1 MQNTIF
7 YNSRDL
13 FYKTPFGAVSENTN
27 ITLRLKVSVLAGAR
41 NVILVLRKDKLDEVR
56 RFTFDLEKTDGNFD
70 AYILNFAVEEK
81 GLYFYR
87 FEVET
92 DNGFLFVGK
101 GEDNNGVVGDFLPEW
116 QLTVYDKDFKTPK
129 NFKSGIMYQIFP
141 DRFCNRENSFPST
154 KNQRFLHSDWYE
166 RPKFLQDDPNYEA
179 TDFFGGNF
187 RGITGK
193 LELLKEMGVTALYL
207 NPVFESAA
215 NHRYNTGNYLAVDPY
230 LGTEEDFEELI
241 KKAEE
246 LGIFVILDGVFSHTG
261 SDSVYFNKEGHYDSL
276 GAFQSENSPYSSWY
290 RFSENRDKYECW
302 WGFKT
307 LPNVEE
313 TDENYLQ
320 FICGED
326 GVLSHWMK
334 KGVRGWRLDVADE
347 LPDIFLERLRTR
359 VKKENPEALIIGE
372 VWEDASTKESY
383 GQRRPYLLGGQLDT
397 VMNYPWRTAIIDFV
411 KKADA
416 KEFFDRIMSIYEN
429 YPLPSLNTLM
439 NSLST
444 HDTPRV
450 INCLGVDREV
460 PENMQGDYRLTPE
473 EYEKGKSLFVLA
485 SVLQFTLPGIPC
497 IYYGDE
503 VGLTGFKDPW
513 NRRCYPWGYEDES
526 IFNHFK
532 ILGRLRKENSES
544 FEKELQFIFARE
556 GTVAYTRGDV
566 LVIVNCSE
574 NQVTIPVDTKELL
587 FTTGSCTL
595 ENNRITLSPKM
606 ALMMKK

>member
-1 MQNTIF
+1 MQNTVF
-7 YNSRDL
+7 YNSRDSY
-13 FYKTPFGAVSENTN
+13 YKNPFGAVREDNN
-27 ITLRLKVSVLAGAR
+27 ITLRFKVSAAAGAK
-41 NVILVLRKDKLDEVR
+41 NVILVLRKDKLDTAE
-56 RFTFDLEKTDGNFD
+56 RFIFSLEKTDGNVD
-70 AYILNFAVEEK
+70 TYILNFLVEEK

-92 DNGFLFVGK
+92 ENGFLFVGK
-101 GEDNNGVVGDFLPEW
+101 GKDGNAVVGDFLPEW
-116 QLTVYDKDFKTPK
+116 QLTVFDKDFKTPEL
-129 NFKSGIMYQIFP
+129 SGIMYQIFP
-141 DRFCNRENSFPST
+141 DRFCNKDNPFPET
-154 KNQRFLHSDWYE
+154 KNQRFLHNNWYE
-166 RPKFLQDDPNYEA
+166 RPHFLQDNPDYEA

-187 RGITGK
+187 KGIKEK
-193 LELLKEMGVTALYL
+193 LSLLKEMGVTMLYL
-207 NPVFESAA
+207 NPIFESAA

-230 LGTEEDFEELI
+230 LGTEEDFKELLS
-241 KKAEE
+241 KAEK
-246 LGIFVILDGVFSHTG
+246 LGISVILDGVFSHTG
-261 SDSVYFNKEGHYDSL
+261 SDSVYFNKEGHYDSV

-313 TDENYLQ
+313 TDENYLE

-326 GVLSHWMK
+326 GVLAHWMK

-347 LPDIFLERLRTR
+347 LPDVFLERLRER
-359 VKKENPEALIIGE
+359 VKIENPDAVIIGE

-383 GQRRPYLLGGQLDT
+383 GKRRPYLLGNQLDT
-397 VMNYPWRTAIIDFV
+397 VMNYPWRTAILDFV
-411 KKADA
+411 KDADA
-416 KEFFDRIMSIYEN
+416 KVFHERIMEICEN

-450 INCLGVDREV
+450 INCLGVEKDV
-460 PENMQGDYRLTPE
+460 PENMKGDYILTPE
-473 EYEKGKSLFVLA
+473 EYEKGKKLFILA

-513 NRRCYPWGYEDES
+513 NRRCYPWGYEDNEL
-526 IFNHFK
+526 FDHLK
-532 ILGRLRKENSES
+532 ILGRIRTENAEN

-556 GTVAYTRGDV
+556 GMVAYTRGDILV
-566 LVIVNCSE
+566 LVNCSDK
-574 NQVTIPVDTKELL
+574 NVTVPVKTKEIL
-587 FTTGSCTL
+587 FTTGNCTL
-595 ENNRITLSPKM
+595 EENKIIIPPQT
-606 ALMMKK
+606 ALMMRM